1 MNIEEVADKAVE
13 LKRSG
18 YNCAQ
23 AVAVALAEETDL
35 SPEKLLSITA
45 GFGAGMGTM
54 EATCGALVGANIV
67 AGLKTEGKGTMA
79 HSRKLLLNFA
89 ERCGAVTCKDLK
101 GIETGKVL
109 CPCDE
114 CVRNAVLAYADEI
127 N

>member
-1 MNIEEVADKAVE
+1 MNIEEIANKAVE

-35 SPEKLLSITA
+35 SPE
-45 GFGAGMGTM
+45 
-54 EATCGALVGANIV
+54 ATCGALVGVSIV